1 MFALC
6 IRITILAICLLFL
19 TGMQVGFAPG
29 RGRAALRRLL
39 LASIAASVAA
49 AVYWG
54 WAVPDPNPWLAG
66 PGMGLVAAGGGLF
79 VWALVVHPQRPD
91 KAFAA
96 GPPRAVMTGGPYRV
110 ARHPIYL
117 SYLLALV
124 GAALMTHSAVVAA
137 MAGWMA
143 VLYAYAA
150 RLEERLILASP
161 HAAAYAAYMRRVGP
175 FWPRWPVVRLAEA
188 QTRHG

>member
-1 MFALC
+1 MVALC
-6 IRITILAICLLFL
+6 IRITIVAICLVFL

-29 RGRAALRRLL
+29 RDRAALRRLL
-39 LASIAASVAA
+39 LASIAASVGA

-54 WAVPDPNPWLAG
+54 WAVLNPSPWLAG

-79 VWALVVHPQRPD
+79 VWALVVHPRRPG

-96 GPPRAVMTGGPYRV
+96 DPPRAVVTGGPYRV

-117 SYLLALV
+117 SYLMALAGV
-124 GAALMTHSAVVAA
+124 ALMTHSGVVAG
-137 MAGWMA
+137 MGCWMA
-143 VLYAYAA
+143 ALYGYAA

-161 HAAAYAAYMRRVGP
+161 HAAEYAAYMRRVGP